1 MTEAA
6 SALRRTLRRLDE
18 LVEEHGLDP
27 GDVVDVA
34 EITYRTGISGR
45 RIRFLLKGGAA
56 SWDDDV
62 DARVRGRVLHL
73 YQTRT
78 ERRPGDV
85 AAVAGKLGV
94 GTVRAQQL
102 LEGRK
107 TPNIVHGQALTE
119 HFGVDNDFLVAPA
132 TQLLNRSLLPVV
144 ERLSR
149 QVPDPMA
156 QLMERLG
163 VTSVSFRG
171 NELTMPQRA
180 AVAQML
186 EAMLKSNT
194 REDDA

>member
-1 MTEAA
+1 
-6 SALRRTLRRLDE
+6 
-18 LVEEHGLDP
+18 
-27 GDVVDVA
+27 
-34 EITYRTGISGR
+34 
-45 RIRFLLKGGAA
+45 
-56 SWDDDV
+56 
-62 DARVRGRVLHL
+62 
-73 YQTRT
+73 
-78 ERRPGDV
+78 
-85 AAVAGKLGV
+85 
-94 GTVRAQQL
+94 
-102 LEGRK
+102 
-107 TPNIVHGQALTE
+107 
-119 HFGVDNDFLVAPA
+119 FGVDNDFLVAPA